1 MVKGRRA
8 VASMRRKGE
17 SQSGS
22 PAPSA
27 VEALLDSENLDLYRV
42 EPTLELPPLARRRA
56 SHIGRPF
63 EPLLDLAHARPQR
76 ARTLVEG
83 IDESALRVGPPRR
96 FGVGRGTRTFES
108 GSHSLA
114 VEAEQILH
122 GVVHRAASMRLRRK
136 PWREDPGARPLISEA
151 GRAPRSV
158 GLRGGGT
165 GLLVREGHHR
175 VDPRRQRAVEEAVAE
190 ARQRPFGRGCSSAVR
205 TPRAL
210 PLRAHGG

>member
-27 VEALLDSENLDLYRV
+27 VEALLDSENSDLYRV

-96 FGVGRGTRTFES
+96 FGVGRSSLASVTPKASATRTS
-108 GSHSLA
+108 
-114 VEAEQILH
+114 V
-122 GVVHRAASMRLRRK
+122 
-136 PWREDPGARPLISEA
+136 
-151 GRAPRSV
+151 RSD
-158 GLRGGGT
+158 GLR
-165 GLLVREGHHR
+165 V
-175 VDPRRQRAVEEAVAE
+175 PY
-190 ARQRPFGRGCSSAVR
+190 SSF
-205 TPRAL
+205 
-210 PLRAHGG
+210 